1 MELNRHDDLIGAT
14 AQESIAEGLF
24 VVIVPDATGQSMA
37 SLNGT
42 VGARKPANAT
52 EAKNARW
59 ASKWAQNNI
68 PLPGPLAWPSLPNG
82 FALRDGGF
90 DQSQDNNPIALSF
103 YLTYP
108 GEIDGSLAIPSGYNM
123 VLCGGN
129 ECVVT
134 LTSGTFVP
142 NASLAPGAMVEA
154 LNVADDGAG
163 SAGKLSYTTDVTLA
177 VADVVYYD
185 ATASKLTVRVRAL

>member
-1 MELNRHDDLIGAT
+1 MELNRHDDLVGAT
-14 AQESIAEGLF
+14 AQEDIAEGLF
-24 VVIVPDATGQSMA
+24 VVQCPDATGQSMA

-42 VGARKPANAT
+42 VGARKPLDAT

-59 ASKWAQNNI
+59 AAKWPQNNLPI
-68 PLPGPLAWPSLPNG
+68 PGPFAWPSLPNG

-90 DQSQDNNPIALSF
+90 DQAQNNNPIALSY

-108 GEIDGSLAIPSGYNM
+108 GMADGAAVIPSGFNM

-134 LTSGTFVP
+134 LTSGMFV
-142 NASLAPGAMVEA
+142 ADAGLVPGAMVEA
-154 LNVADDGAG
+154 LNTADDGAG
-163 SAGKLSYTTDVTLA
+163 SAGKLSLTTDVTLA
-177 VADVVYYD
+177 VADVVNYN
-185 ATASKLTVRVRAL
+185 ASASKLTVRVRAL

>member
-1 MELNRHDDLIGAT
+1 MELNRHDDLVGAT
-14 AQESIAEGLF
+14 AQEAIAEGLF
-24 VVIVPDATGQSMA
+24 VVQCPDATGQSMA
-37 SLNGT
+37 GLNGT
-42 VGARKPANAT
+42 VGARKPANST

-59 ASKWAQNNI
+59 AAKWPQNNI

-90 DQSQDNNPIALSF
+90 DQAQNNNPITLSY

-108 GEIDGSLAIPSGYNM
+108 GVIDGAYVIPSGYNM

-134 LTSGTFVP
+134 LTSGTFV
-142 NASLAPGAMVEA
+142 ASANLVPGAMVEA
-154 LNVADDGAG
+154 LNATDDTTD
-163 SAGKLSYTTDVTLA
+163 AGKLSYTTDVTLA
-177 VADVVYYD
+177 VADVVTYN
-185 ATASKLTVRVRAL
+185 ASASKLTVRIRAL

>member
-1 MELNRHDDLIGAT
+1 MELNRHDDLVGAT

-24 VVIVPDATGQSMA
+24 VVIVPDATGQTMSGL
-37 SLNGT
+37 SGT
-42 VGARKPANAT
+42 VGARKPFDGT

-59 ASKWAQNNI
+59 AAKWPQNNLPI
-68 PLPGPLAWPSLPNG
+68 PGPLAWPSLPNG

-90 DQSQDNNPIALSF
+90 DQAQNNNPIALSF

-108 GEIDGSLAIPSGYNM
+108 GVQDASLAIPSGYNM

-134 LTSGTFVP
+134 ITSGLFVP
-142 NASLAPGAMVEA
+142 SVNLVPGAMVEA
-154 LNVADDGAG
+154 LNVTDDGAG
-163 SAGKLSYTTDVTLA
+163 SAGMLSYTTDVTLA
-177 VADVVYYD
+177 VADVVFYD
-185 ATASKLTVRVRAL
+185 AAASKLTVRTRAL